1 MGKLESKTILITG
14 GARGIGL
21 CTARECQ
28 RLGAIVILA
37 DRDIEALKEAQ
48 FELGEVDIH
57 VVDITDR
64 QTVDEM
70 AEAILSK
77 YGSLDILVNN
87 AGIGFHG
94 SMAETETTDWQK
106 LLSVNL
112 VGTLNVTYAFLPSMR
127 TEGNGIIVNV
137 SSGQAFIRMP
147 TWGAY
152 AAVKAALGV
161 FSEVLY
167 FEERKNGI
175 HVATVYP
182 FMVNTGFY
190 EDVEGDSWGHR
201 LSMKALPLYSMSP
214 ETVAK
219 RIVRVIRDRQRIDL
233 THPINAFYWYGRLVP
248 GFTQV
253 TSTLS
258 HLFLK

>member
-1 MGKLESKTILITG
+1 MNNITDMSVLITG

-21 CTARECQ
+21 CTARECN
-28 RLGAIVILA
+28 RLGARVILV
-37 DRDIEALKEAQ
+37 DRDEKALKEAQ
-48 FELGEVDIH
+48 AELGNVDIH
-57 VVDITDR
+57 VADITVR
-64 QTVDEM
+64 QSVEEM
-70 AEAILSK
+70 ADTVLRK
-77 YGSLDILVNN
+77 YGSLDVLVNN
-87 AGIGFHG
+87 AGTGFHG
-94 SMAETETTDWQK
+94 SIAETSTTDWQK

-112 VGTLNVTYAFLPSMR
+112 LGTLNVTYAFLPSLR
-127 TEGNGIIVNV
+127 AAGKGVIVNV

-190 EDVEGDSWGHR
+190 KDVKGESWGHK

-214 ETVAK
+214 ETVAR
-219 RIVRVIRDRQRIDL
+219 RIVRVIRGKQRIDL